1 MSMLLTVVDVDELL
15 ETTASL
21 DSSTAAARLRGGRDD
36 LVHVAVLLSY
46 ARHVL
51 SVDIGAL
58 KALEETPEGDLQ
70 ALVENMPRVL
80 ETASIGGGWSLSPD
94 APATTA
100 SARQAVEGAADG
112 LMPVHAALARL
123 DLRSSV
129 AVRET
134 LRELEIQLT
143 MVSHR
148 REQVEQ
154 RVREI
159 QQLLAEQY
167 KRGEADPDDWVR

>member
-1 MSMLLTVVDVDELL
+1 VSMLLTLTDVDHLL
-15 ETTASL
+15 ESTTTLDAS
-21 DSSTAAARLRGGRDD
+21 TPAARLRGGRDD

-58 KALEETPEGDLQ
+58 EAIAETPTGDLQ
-70 ALVENMPRVL
+70 ALVDNMPRVL
-80 ETASIGGGWSLSPD
+80 EAASIGGGWSLSPD

-112 LMPVHAALARL
+112 LMPAHAELARL
-123 DLRSSV
+123 DLRSP
-129 AVRET
+129 ATVRET
-134 LRELEIQLT
+134 LRELEIQVA
-143 MVSHR
+143 MVSER
-148 REQVEQ
+148 RELVEQ
-154 RVREI
+154 RVREV
-159 QQLLAEQY
+159 QRLLADQY

>member
-1 MSMLLTVVDVDELL
+1 MLLTLTDVDHLL
-15 ETTASL
+15 ETTTSL
-21 DSSTAAARLRGGRDD
+21 DSSTPAARLRGGRDD

-58 KALEETPEGDLQ
+58 EAIVETSTGDLQ
-70 ALVENMPRVL
+70 ALVDDMPRVL

-112 LMPVHAALARL
+112 LMPAHAEVARL
-123 DLRSSV
+123 DFRSP
-129 AVRET
+129 ATVRET
-134 LRELEIQLT
+134 LRELEIQVA
-143 MVSHR
+143 MVSER
-148 REQVEQ
+148 RELVER
-154 RVREI
+154 RVREV
-159 QQLLAEQY
+159 QGLLVEQY
-167 KRGEADPDDWVR
+167 KRGDADPDDWVR

>member
-1 MSMLLTVVDVDELL
+1 MLLTLTDVDQLL
-15 ETTASL
+15 DNTVTL
-21 DSSTAAARLRGGRDD
+21 DSSTPAARLRGGRDD

-58 KALEETPEGDLQ
+58 QAIAEAPSGDLQ
-70 ALVENMPRVL
+70 NLVDGMPHVL
-80 ETASIGGGWSLSPD
+80 EAASIGGGWSLSPD

-112 LMPVHAALARL
+112 LMPAHAELARL
-123 DLRSSV
+123 DPRSPESV
-129 AVRET
+129 RDT
-134 LRELEIQLT
+134 LRELEVQVS
-143 MVSHR
+143 MVAER
-148 REQVEQ
+148 RELVEK
-154 RVREI
+154 RVREV
-159 QQLLAEQY
+159 QALLAEQY